1 MSNAFAPISR
11 ARPCPTL
18 GRPVRLRVSPIDCGP
33 AVLRKPFGLCL
44 ATDALPSRA
53 RQSSGCR
60 FTLAVSSFRLCAR
73 LGFSIPSRLLWPA
86 RHYPRFWIS
95 CSSSEHERDFN
106 PPEQHAAQRT
116 VCLIHIP
123 TAADSAPPSV
133 PDLVSQERRKAC
145 FPVPHRFISEF
156 IAAN

>member
-123 TAADSAPPSV
+123 TAADFAAAPPTELLCEQGSKAFF
-133 PDLVSQERRKAC
+133 PLTNRLVCKLEST
-145 FPVPHRFISEF
+145 
-156 IAAN
+156 